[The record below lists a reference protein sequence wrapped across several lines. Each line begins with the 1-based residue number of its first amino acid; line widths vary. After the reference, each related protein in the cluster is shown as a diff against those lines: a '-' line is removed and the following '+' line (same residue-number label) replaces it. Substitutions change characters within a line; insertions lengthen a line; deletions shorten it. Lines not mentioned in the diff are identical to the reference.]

1 MKKITLLF
9 ALFIVTLTF
18 AQIPQHRTCG
28 MEEHMNL
35 KLQDSVYAAQ
45 YYNIQQRFNEHQES
59 TNFMPPATYL
69 IPVAVHFPEANESN
83 RACLEAL
90 AQNQVDILNND
101 YTGTNADISNWAS
114 ASSYYPGINTGAVS
128 VRFELATLNHPA
140 GTDPDLVEG
149 GPAVTIGY
157 NFGGG
162 GDSDSNWAG
171 YFNFLVKDIGGGL
184 LGYSPLGGIPS
195 NGDSVVMN
203 IFAFGSG
210 AGCPGYVPGAPY
222 DLGRT
227 VTHEVG
233 HHLNL
238 PHTWGNGGCS
248 SDDGISDTPNIDGPS
263 YSCPADGS
271 VTMCSNTSLTMN
283 FMDYV
288 NDACMY
294 MITEGQA
301 NRVTD
306 YLDIIY
312 PDYNQDVLS
321 INDFTANNFAV
332 YPNPIN
338 KNTDQFINITM
349 KTSIDLTD
357 IQVYLFQLDGK
368 EVKMPSNNILAQD
381 RTIQIDVS
389 QLSSGLYFVKIKN
402 DLTQITKKIIIE

>member
-1 MKKITLLF
+1 MS
-9 ALFIVTLTF
+9 
-18 AQIPQHRTCG
+18 
-28 MEEHMNL
+28 M
-35 KLQDSVYAAQ
+35 KLQDSAYAAQ
-45 YYNIQQRFNEHQES
+45 YNSIQQRFNEHQEN

-90 AQNQVDILNND
+90 AQNQVDILND
-101 YTGTNADISNWAS
+101 DFGGTNADLSNWSS
-114 ASSYYPGINTGAVS
+114 ASTYYPGINTGAVS

-248 SDDGISDTPNIDGPS
+248 SDDGVSDTPNIDGPS

-271 VTMCSNTSLTMN
+271 VTMCGNTSLTMN

-312 PDYNQDVLS
+312 PDYDQDVLS
-321 INDFTANNFAV
+321 TNDFTINDFAV
-332 YPNPIN
+332 YPNPVN
-338 KNTDQFINITM
+338 LESDKVINI
-349 KTSIDLTD
+349 SINGNTNVDN
-357 IQVYLFQLDGK
+357 IEIAFFQLDGK
-368 EVKMPSNNILAQD
+368 EIKLTSNRSLND
-381 RTIQIDVS
+381 NNTITLDVS
-389 QLSSGLYFVKIKN
+389 QLSGGLYFVKIK
-402 DLTQITKKIIIE
+402 DGSKQTTKKIIIK

>member
-1 MKKITLLF
+1 MKRITLL
-9 ALFIVTLTF
+9 VTLIFTAITF
-18 AQIPQHRTCG
+18 AQIPQHRNCG
-28 MEEHMNL
+28 MEAHMNL
-35 KLQDSVYAAQ
+35 KLQDPEYAAK
-45 YYNIQQRFNEHQES
+45 YYELQGRFQ
-59 TNFMPPATYL
+59 TNHTNNNFLPPATYL

-90 AQNQVDILNND
+90 AQTQVDILND
-101 YTGTNADISNWAS
+101 DFGGTNADLSNWSS
-114 ASSYYPGINTGAVS
+114 ASTFYPGINTGAVS

-248 SDDGISDTPNIDGPS
+248 SDDGVSDTPNIDGPS

-271 VTMCSNTSLTMN
+271 VTMCGNTSLTMN

-301 NRVTD
+301 NRVTT

-312 PDYNQDVLS
+312 PDYNQDTLTT
-321 INDFTANNFAV
+321 NDFATNSFSI
-332 YPNPIN
+332 YPNPVN
-338 KNTDQFINITM
+338 KNTNKFVNITM
-349 KTSIDLTD
+349 STAINPNDV
-357 IQVYLFQLDGK
+357 QVTLFQLEGK
-368 EVKMPSNNILAQD
+368 KMSIPNSIQTENNIIKLD
-381 RTIQIDVS
+381 TS
-389 QLSSGLYFVKIKN
+389 KLSSGLYFVKIKN
-402 DLTQITKKIIIE
+402 GLKEITKKLIIE